1 MKSEVVYI
9 WGLFFGKSP
18 TNLFKLSIEFQ
29 TVSEVLLF
37 ECSSPDEVAVV
48 IPYFDSEIILE
59 KGNLK
64 SYLYDAE
71 TRLINFILKE
81 PIKVPDCDCEAHGTV
96 SIKLLPEESDSISNN
111 YKSEFCIFRDFSNKH
126 FHGVESEQMEIDTHK
141 RLELLDW
148 LQSTLYDLSLKH
160 TSLYDRRFKVLLRA
174 YVYFLNHKQLDEK
187 KFKKFMRSQENLP
200 YFLKNVL
207 GFSDY
212 DAFFFN
218 ISEVLRSHICPC
230 NKATHKK
237 CSACRFLPSCS
248 MECQKNNWADHKG
261 VCRLEKSGR
270 NSFEKERQR
279 LLGHLMN
286 KFSST
291 SVPVSFEVFQQELM
305 DAILTTCCII
315 IEESDVLDEWIQ
327 KYFDDVPKIKWA
339 EEMLSLKKKPYEKM
353 YRNLDLSEV
362 MLQLDSAWGKADS
375 RGNSEELIDIFF
387 YLIRATSIL
396 ILSPLIAA
404 YYFCEEMFQ
413 LVSAWGKADSR
424 GNFEELVDTFF
435 YLIRTTLLLILSP
448 SIIACYFCEE
458 MVSLILY
465 FIRSS

>member
-1 MKSEVVYI
+1 MYIFSLCIDLLACNLNKKSR
-9 WGLFFGKSP
+9 
-18 TNLFKLSIEFQ
+18 NLRFHPLSML
-29 TVSEVLLF
+29 V
-37 ECSSPDEVAVV
+37 
-48 IPYFDSEIILE
+48 
-59 KGNLK
+59 
-64 SYLYDAE
+64 
-71 TRLINFILKE
+71 
-81 PIKVPDCDCEAHGTV
+81 
-96 SIKLLPEESDSISNN
+96 
-111 YKSEFCIFRDFSNKH
+111 
-126 FHGVESEQMEIDTHK
+126 
-141 RLELLDW
+141 
-148 LQSTLYDLSLKH
+148 
-160 TSLYDRRFKVLLRA
+160 
-174 YVYFLNHKQLDEK
+174 
-187 KFKKFMRSQENLP
+187 
-200 YFLKNVL
+200 
-207 GFSDY
+207 
-212 DAFFFN
+212 
-218 ISEVLRSHICPC
+218 
-230 NKATHKK
+230 
-237 CSACRFLPSCS
+237 
-248 MECQKNNWADHKG
+248 G

-448 SIIACYFCEE
+448 SIIACYFFEE
-458 MVSLILY
+458 MVSLIRY